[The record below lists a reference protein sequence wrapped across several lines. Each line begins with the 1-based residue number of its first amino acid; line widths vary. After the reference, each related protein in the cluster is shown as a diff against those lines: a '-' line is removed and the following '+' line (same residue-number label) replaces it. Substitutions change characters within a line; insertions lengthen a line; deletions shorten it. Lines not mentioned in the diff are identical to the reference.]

1 MMQLVQATGLPS
13 GQRGGLC
20 GSGATF
26 RHEPGLAMSISTRQ
40 HIFEASLDYF
50 LAPVREFLDDETV
63 TEIMVNGH
71 DQVYIE
77 RRGRIESTDARFE
90 SHDALLSTVTNI
102 AQWVGRQINAQK
114 PILDARLP
122 GGYRVHAII
131 PPSART
137 GIYLNIRKFSK
148 EAFTLDDLVEF
159 GSISPAAREFLEI
172 CVRLKKNILISGG
185 TGTGKTSLLGAIS
198 RAIPDDE
205 RIVVIEDTSELRLH
219 QRHTLYLEVQHAD
232 SKGRGGLTIRQL
244 FITSLRMRPDRIIV
258 GEVRGGEALDL
269 VQSML
274 SGHSGSLSTVHANTA
289 RDALVRMETLSL
301 MSDVELPIHV
311 ARAQVA
317 SAIDVVVQIARFSDD
332 GSRRITRI
340 SEVLDLDDQN
350 RYQWQDIFALELL
363 GKDRDRQLIGELKAT
378 GVKPSFRRDAI
389 GQGLD
394 DMIRLTDELW
404 KP

>member
-26 RHEPGLAMSISTRQ
+26 RHESGLAMSISTRQ

-363 GKDRDRQLIGELKAT
+363 GKDRDGQLIGELKAT

>member
-1 MMQLVQATGLPS
+1 
-13 GQRGGLC
+13 
-20 GSGATF
+20 
-26 RHEPGLAMSISTRQ
+26 MSTTTRQ
-40 HIFEASLDYF
+40 TIFEASLDFF
-50 LAPVREFLDDETV
+50 LAPVREFLDDDSV

-71 DQVYIE
+71 NQVYVE
-77 RRGRIESTDARFE
+77 RRGRIEPTDAAFE
-90 SHDALLSTVTNI
+90 SHDALLSTVVNI
-102 AQWVGRQINAQK
+102 AQWVGRQINHQR

-137 GIYLNIRKFSK
+137 GIYLNIRKFSR
-148 EAFTLDDLVEF
+148 EAFTLEDLVGF
-159 GSISPAAREFLEI
+159 GSLTEETREFLEI

-198 RAIPDDE
+198 RAIPEDE

-219 QRHTLYLEVQHAD
+219 QRHCLYLEVQHAD
-232 SKGRGGLTIRQL
+232 ARGRGGLSIRQL

-301 MSDVELPIHV
+301 MSEVELPIHV

-317 SAIDVVVQIARFSDD
+317 SAIDVVVQINRFSDD

-340 SEVLDLDDQN
+340 TEILDLDEQN
-350 RYQWQDIFALELL
+350 RYQWQDLYTLEMQ
-363 GKDRDRQLIGELKAT
+363 GKDKQGRLIGNLKPT
-378 GVKPSFRRDAI
+378 GTAPTFRRDVL

-394 DMIRLTDELW
+394 DMIRLTTNMW
-404 KP
+404 ANSPTGTAKQQ